1 MFGRRRKFRNA
12 AKQPRIIPVYP
23 QGFRIYDPRS
33 RGWQAGSANPT
44 SSQAGKQPP
53 KPTFYPKDYP
63 LNDPRSRRWPTS
75 PVNPMN
81 LQTQLHRF
89 MRR

>member
-1 MFGRRRKFRNA
+1 MFGRRRKLRNA
-12 AKQPRIIPVYP
+12 AWQPRTIPLYH
-23 QGFRIYDPRS
+23 QGSRIYGPRT
-33 RGWQAGSANPT
+33 RGWQTGTANPT
-44 SSQAGKQPP
+44 SSQAGKQPR

-75 PVNPMN
+75 PVNLMN